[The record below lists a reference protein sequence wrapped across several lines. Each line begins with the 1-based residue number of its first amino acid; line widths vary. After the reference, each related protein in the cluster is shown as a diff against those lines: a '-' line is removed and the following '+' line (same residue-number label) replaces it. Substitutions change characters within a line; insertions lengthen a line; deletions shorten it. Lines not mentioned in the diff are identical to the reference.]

1 MTILNIAAVDLGAS
15 SGRVMLASFDTQSH
29 HLSLSEAHRFKN
41 QFIEQNGHFCWD
53 LTYLEQEIIAGLRKI
68 LADGN
73 SLHSIGI
80 DTWGVDYVLLD
91 KQGEI
96 VGQTYSYRD
105 HRTNGVMQ
113 AVQDELT
120 KAQIYRKTGIQFLP

>member
-53 LTYLEQEIIAGLRKI
+53 LTYLEQEIIVGLRKLLRTVIHFIASELI
-68 LADGN
+68 LGAWIMFYWIN
-73 SLHSIGI
+73 K
-80 DTWGVDYVLLD
+80 VKLLG
-91 KQGEI
+91 KRIHI
-96 VGQTYSYRD
+96 VII
-105 HRTNGVMQ
+105 VPM
-113 AVQDELT
+113 V
-120 KAQIYRKTGIQFLP
+120 